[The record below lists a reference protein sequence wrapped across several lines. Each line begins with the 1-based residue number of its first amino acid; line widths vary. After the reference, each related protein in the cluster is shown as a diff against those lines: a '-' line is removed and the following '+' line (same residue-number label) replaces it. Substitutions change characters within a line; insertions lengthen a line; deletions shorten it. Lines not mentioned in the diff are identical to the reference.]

1 MMFGSGDGTTV
12 RSGTSALQMISEN
25 LERVGGLTAKEDNDG
40 RQALENIAVKRVIE
54 ILQDTQ
60 GKVTA
65 LFEREEKEM
74 SEFSSFCDNEVLQRT
89 KAVEASER
97 KMGGLSAAI
106 ADATKHARETENQA
120 ASM

>member
-1 MMFGSGDGTTV
+1 MMYGFGDGKILK
-12 RSGTSALQMISEN
+12 SASALQMISES

-74 SEFSSFCDNEVLQRT
+74 TEFSSFCDNQVLQRS

-97 KMGGLSAAI
+97 KIAGL
-106 ADATKHARETENQA
+106 
-120 ASM
+120 